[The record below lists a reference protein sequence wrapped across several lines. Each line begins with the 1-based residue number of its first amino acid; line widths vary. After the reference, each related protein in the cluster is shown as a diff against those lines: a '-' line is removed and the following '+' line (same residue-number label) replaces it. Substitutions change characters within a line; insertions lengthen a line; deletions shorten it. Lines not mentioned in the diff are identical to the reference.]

1 MDRQPNNGS
10 PMTNEESRWRA
21 VLARD
26 LGSHG
31 AFVYAVRS
39 TRIYC
44 RPWCPSRRPR
54 RWQVVF
60 FSAPGDAERAGFR
73 PCRRC
78 QPRDAASPGY
88 LRAALVE
95 RVCRYIKSIVGGV
108 EGRITLEALGA
119 EAGVSPHHLQRT
131 FKSIMGITPRQYA
144 EACRLDGLKLGLQGG
159 KDVTNALYEAGYSS
173 SSRLYERA
181 PAELGMTPATYRR
194 GGRGMRIAYTLV
206 DSSLGRLLVAA
217 TERGVSAVS
226 LGDSDAALE
235 AALRAEYPN
244 AEIHRDR
251 RPQGGLSDWVSRIL
265 SHIAGEGPSLDLP
278 LDLQATAFQWRV
290 WKELCAIPYGA
301 TRSYTEVAQAIGRP
315 TAVRA
320 VARAVATNPVAVVV
334 PCHRVLHQ
342 DGSLSGY
349 RWGPARK
356 RALLEKE
363 RTAVETK
370 DADSR
375 G

>member
-1 MDRQPNNGS
+1 MDRQPNDGS

-44 RPWCPSRRPR
+44 RPWWPSRRPR

-131 FKSIMGITPRQYA
+131 FKSIM
-144 EACRLDGLKLGLQGG
+144 
-159 KDVTNALYEAGYSS
+159 
-173 SSRLYERA
+173 
-181 PAELGMTPATYRR
+181 
-194 GGRGMRIAYTLV
+194 
-206 DSSLGRLLVAA
+206 
-217 TERGVSAVS
+217 
-226 LGDSDAALE
+226 
-235 AALRAEYPN
+235 
-244 AEIHRDR
+244 
-251 RPQGGLSDWVSRIL
+251 
-265 SHIAGEGPSLDLP
+265 
-278 LDLQATAFQWRV
+278 
-290 WKELCAIPYGA
+290 
-301 TRSYTEVAQAIGRP
+301 
-315 TAVRA
+315 
-320 VARAVATNPVAVVV
+320 
-334 PCHRVLHQ
+334 
-342 DGSLSGY
+342 
-349 RWGPARK
+349 
-356 RALLEKE
+356 
-363 RTAVETK
+363 
-370 DADSR
+370 
-375 G
+375 